1 MSQPPKL
8 PGQKRLERMASRAGG
23 SAYEGAF
30 EAVGALLISMLAGYW
45 FDQRYETE
53 PAGLLVG
60 AAFGFGAFVLRLVRL
75 GRKLQADLGT
85 GDATQASTPPG
96 KVKVDEAATGPGT
109 GAAGPAREE
118 DERTP

>member
-1 MSQPPKL
+1 MSQPPKY

-23 SAYEGAF
+23 TAYEGAF

-60 AAFGFGAFVLRLVRL
+60 AAFGFAAFVLRLVRL
-75 GRKLQADLGT
+75 GRKLQSDLGT
-85 GDATQASTPPG
+85 GASTPEAKPTG
-96 KVKVDEAATGPGT
+96 KSDDAEAASGE
-109 GAAGPAREE
+109 AEQADD
-118 DERTP
+118 DERAP

>member
-1 MSQPPKL
+1 
-8 PGQKRLERMASRAGG
+8 MASRAGG

-85 GDATQASTPPG
+85 GDGPKSSEPSGKAHDASTAPESG
-96 KVKVDEAATGPGT
+96 D
-109 GAAGPAREE
+109 AGHARDE
-118 DERTP
+118 DERAN